1 MDSGARTIDD
11 EWPTRPRRSRR
22 WEWLLLAIL
31 LTATMLN
38 YADRQALPVVA
49 VRVKAELQLSNV
61 ILLSH
66 SSCNR
71 YEPPLEQLM

>member
-22 WEWLLLAIL
+22 WEWPLLAIL

-38 YADRQALPVVA
+38 YADRQTLPVVA
-49 VRVKAELQLSNV
+49 VRVKAELQLSNEQYGTV
-61 ILLSH
+61 ASVLWV
-66 SSCNR
+66 SSR
-71 YEPPLEQLM
+71 FTIR